1 MARRL
6 FSRLPSLCT
15 VAKTQLQNHVVSPP
29 TPTIYSSNLT
39 CRYPRL
45 LPRPN
50 PIFQDARTYAR
61 GSRPPSY
68 DLFGGKVPN
77 PKEFREKW
85 ARQMEDEEDHLW
97 TASEDDDE
105 HDKDPNIQLKKD
117 IKKAKQRA
125 RARSDPGVDADD
137 SDELRSIWSSDSDG
151 EKSLW
156 TGDEGDDEADAP
168 TDPIPN
174 ERSDEYI
181 DRLFEF
187 DEKPKHRTLAQAMR
201 DEEEPEEMSPGKRAR
216 KLAVQ
221 NALRKLRKGP
231 DGRYVNVWEV
241 MSDLDVLI
249 GAFENIVSGPEYE
262 ELRRGGPKKLNM
274 EFFKDVQAKMRD
286 PNYKFSPELKLRPK
300 SKVVPRRKW
309 EKAQSRRR
317 KAQRR

>member
-6 FSRLPSLCT
+6 CSRLPSLST
-15 VAKTQLQNHVVSPP
+15 LAKTQLQNHVVSVCPP
-29 TPTIYSSNLT
+29 TQIYSSNLISQS
-39 CRYPRL
+39 PHL
-45 LPRPN
+45 LPRSN
-50 PIFQDARTYAR
+50 PIFQ
-61 GSRPPSY
+61 
-68 DLFGGKVPN
+68 
-77 PKEFREKW
+77 EFREEW
-85 ARQMEDEEDHLW
+85 ARQMEDDEDHLW
-97 TASEDDDE
+97 TASEDDENDPNSN
-105 HDKDPNIQLKKD
+105 PNIQLKKD

-137 SDELRSIWSSDSDG
+137 SDELRSIWSSDADSDD

-156 TGDEGDDEADAP
+156 TGDEGDDEADVP

-201 DEEEPEEMSPGKRAR
+201 DEDNTEEEEMSPGKRAR

-221 NALRKLRKGP
+221 SALRKLRKGP

-262 ELRRGGPKKLNM
+262 ELRKGGPKKLNM
-274 EFFKDVQAKMRD
+274 EFFKEVQAKMRD
-286 PNYKFSPELKLRPK
+286 PNYEFSPELKLRPK
-300 SKVVPRRKW
+300 GKVVLRRKW

-317 KAQRR
+317 KAQRSLV

>member
-1 MARRL
+1 
-6 FSRLPSLCT
+6 
-15 VAKTQLQNHVVSPP
+15 
-29 TPTIYSSNLT
+29 
-39 CRYPRL
+39 
-45 LPRPN
+45 
-50 PIFQDARTYAR
+50 
-61 GSRPPSY
+61 
-68 DLFGGKVPN
+68 
-77 PKEFREKW
+77 
-85 ARQMEDEEDHLW
+85 MEDDEDHLW
-97 TASEDDDE
+97 TASEDDENDPNSN
-105 HDKDPNIQLKKD
+105 PNIQLKKD

-137 SDELRSIWSSDSDG
+137 SDELRSIWSSDADSDD

-156 TGDEGDDEADAP
+156 TGDEGDDEADVP

-201 DEEEPEEMSPGKRAR
+201 DEDNTEEEEMSPGKRAR

-221 NALRKLRKGP
+221 SALRKLRKGP

-262 ELRRGGPKKLNM
+262 ELRKGGPKKLNM
-274 EFFKDVQAKMRD
+274 EFFKEVQAKMRD
-286 PNYKFSPELKLRPK
+286 PNYEFSPELKLRPK
-300 SKVVPRRKW
+300 GKVVLRRKW